1 MNKPKQEIESGNWF
15 ADLIL
20 SFSPDSPTVDGT
32 PEDMIKTASR
42 KAFLVSAAA
51 GVVPG
56 PWGWATILPEI
67 IAVTKIQ
74 IDLIHSIA
82 AFYKKHAQLTPSL
95 TLLIFAGQAKIQI
108 GKNLVRNTA
117 GKFVVREMTKKTARQ
132 VAQRVGAAI
141 GVKITTRALG
151 RMIPFILAPLFGA
164 MSKSM
169 TTDIGNEAIKIFN
182 QNLEII
188 NLKKCINGHENDANA
203 PTCIECGE
211 PLP

>member
-42 KAFLVSAAA
+42 KAFLVSTAA

-56 PWGWATILPEI
+56 PWGWTTILPEI

-82 AFYKKHAQLTPSL
+82 AYYKKHAQLTPSL
-95 TLLIFAGQAKIQI
+95 TLLIFAGQVKIQI
-108 GKNLVRNTA
+108 GKNVARNTA
-117 GKFVVREMTKKTARQ
+117 GKFIVREMTKKTARH

-141 GVKITTRALG
+141 GVKITARALG
-151 RMIPFILAPLFGA
+151 RMIPFVLAPVFGL

-188 NLKKCINGHENDANA
+188 KIKKCINGHETDEDLSIC
-203 PTCIECGE
+203 TECQS
-211 PLP
+211 PLH